1 MSITRSL
8 AYLALVATLGSAYG
22 VCSAAPALAA
32 TSANAKV
39 CRLMPTADVE
49 RVLGMKATKVSGTD
63 SADVSICSAVFGGG
77 TAATVTYAQVQYA
90 KPGRPGL
97 PPDVQTMLE
106 LPRKMKASGENVVV
120 QQFGN
125 VGCYSLTAQTRLS
138 ATCGD
143 PSGYITMTVGR
154 VGPMVPFDTVRKL
167 LATAKS
173 KI

>member
-8 AYLALVATLGSAYG
+8 VYLTLVATLGCAFG
-22 VCSAAPALAA
+22 VGSAAPSLAA

-49 RVLGMKATKVSGTD
+49 RVLGLKATKVYGSD
-63 SADVSICSAVFGGG
+63 NADVSICTAVFGGS
-77 TAATVTYAQVQYA
+77 TAATAEYAQVQYA
-90 KPGRPGL
+90 KPGSPGL

-106 LPRKMKASGENVVV
+106 LPRRMKANGENVVV

-125 VGCYSLTAQTRLS
+125 VGCYSLKVKTVLS

-143 PSGYITMTVGR
+143 PSGYITMIVGR
-154 VGPMVPFDTVRKL
+154 VGSMVPFDTVRKL